1 MDTRSSPSNDSQPQQ
16 QQQQQQQHTLH
27 LQQQQMLQQQHA
39 SYTYPAQQQP
49 QGSWTPSIAAT
60 PFYPAFYQ
68 NQQQSPQPYP
78 PQMQQQSF
86 FDPTNAQLAA
96 QWAYQQMMFNAQH
109 GFPTIS
115 PQQQQQHHSPSQRSP
130 NTPGTPDYFP
140 QSPLSPVFNPFPS
153 GTPPPHTVRGGD
165 QQNQNPQYPGFHPY
179 RRPNRQQQQQPLSQ
193 SDHADWRSAV
203 PHPPYGRPD
212 ASGST
217 SSVNSSS
224 SQRQRTNSNQ
234 SAHSSAHNVPSSNSS
249 PRGSSRNT
257 PLPAAS
263 SSGSSAN
270 QSSLRTPHNR
280 SSSSS
285 STSTATS
292 VRPSG
297 LTAAPAAVTPST
309 STSTSTSAPTA
320 TPRMTRPSPLSQG
333 NFTASEKRM
342 SKDDIDLGTMHEAT
356 PTATMIRSGG
366 IKGRLRRALSF
377 SPSQALKEEQTVDED
392 DEGESIKASRS
403 SRIKGKAGTKAT
415 SDEAIV
421 SSVDDSTSS
430 TANTQTIKKRGRA
443 ASLFNSRL
451 NASTDNISLSST
463 VSSASVMIRK
473 LGAMGKLARRNS
485 LAGITSLFK
494 DKDKDGDNKDRKA
507 KKKDK
512 KGPFSSKGVASEASV
527 SHVTAE
533 LDRMGGG
540 SDWSADSDMNG
551 LSPAAKLARHH
562 TLKSNAEAAAKA
574 KATQEAAAAAAA
586 AATEASSKV
595 NGVNGSAGVPTWDR
609 NTATRQGSLSPVK
622 GGGGVRINEDGT
634 RTFIE
639 DDEDSD
645 NGHYGGQS
653 GNQSFPNPDGWDD
666 DEDWDLDGDGDE
678 DVTIRVGMDQK
689 VIISEDDKFE
699 YGKFQQQQ
707 LLNVEPWAIDVRR
720 SVERTR
726 KPAKGILKRMFCTL
740 LLYKALNF
748 IFLRVDADTYD
759 QQVYLADHNPNQR
772 TRSNSYNSPASQ
784 PELGPLARIPSPD
797 PDHIDGLRHGSH
809 TSLHG
814 TPTDTSAPVLPPLS
828 FESPPSPLSKMSKDL
843 PATPFPSSS
852 TTYHA
857 LASLPPSDRSSAIF
871 QHPNFNSSAPALSTI
886 GQPPPSSKP
895 PLTHR
900 SATTPIKRLV
910 FASNLSV
917 YDTFSASVYDRR
929 SEPATWSRLT
939 PALAQRIKEELN
951 SYKME
956 EMEVHAASR
965 IQ

>member
-1 MDTRSSPSNDSQPQQ
+1 
-16 QQQQQQQHTLH
+16 
-27 LQQQQMLQQQHA
+27 
-39 SYTYPAQQQP
+39 
-49 QGSWTPSIAAT
+49 
-60 PFYPAFYQ
+60 
-68 NQQQSPQPYP
+68 
-78 PQMQQQSF
+78 
-86 FDPTNAQLAA
+86 
-96 QWAYQQMMFNAQH
+96 MMFNAQH

-115 PQQQQQHHSPSQRSP
+115 PQQQHHSPSQRSP
-130 NTPGTPDYFP
+130 NTPGTPDFFP

-153 GTPPPHTVRGGD
+153 GTPPPHTIRGGD
-165 QQNQNPQYPGFHPY
+165 QQNQNSQYPGFHPY
-179 RRPNRQQQQQPLSQ
+179 RRPNRQQQQQSVSQ
-193 SDHADWRSAV
+193 SDHTDWRSAV

-249 PRGSSRNT
+249 PRGSSRNS

-297 LTAAPAAVTPST
+297 LTVAPAAVTAST
-309 STSTSTSAPTA
+309 STSTSTSTTA

-342 SKDDIDLGTMHEAT
+342 SKDDIDLGAMHEAT

-366 IKGRLRRALSF
+366 LKGRLRRALSF
-377 SPSQALKEEQTVDED
+377 SPSQALKEEQTADED
-392 DEGESIKASRS
+392 DDGGSIKASS
-403 SRIKGKAGTKAT
+403 SNKFKGKAGTKAT

-421 SSVDDSTSS
+421 SPVDDTTSS
-430 TANTQTIKKRGRA
+430 TATIQTAKKRGRA

-473 LGAMGKLARRNS
+473 LGAMSNLARRNS

-494 DKDKDGDNKDRKA
+494 DKDKDKDGGKDKKA

-512 KGPFSSKGVASEASV
+512 KGPFSSKGEASEASV

-540 SDWSADSDMNG
+540 SDWSVDSDMNG

-562 TLKSNAEAAAKA
+562 TLKSNAEAAA
-574 KATQEAAAAAAA
+574 AAA
-586 AATEASSKV
+586 AATAEASSKV

-622 GGGGVRINEDGT
+622 GGGGIRINEDGT

-645 NGHYGGQS
+645 DGGQLQS

-666 DEDWDLDGDGDE
+666 DEEWDLDGDGEE

-726 KPAKGILKRMFCTL
+726 KPAKGILKRMSYTPLFYTV
-740 LLYKALNF
+740 LN
-748 IFLRVDADTYD
+748 
-759 QQVYLADHNPNQR
+759 
-772 TRSNSYNSPASQ
+772 
-784 PELGPLARIPSPD
+784 
-797 PDHIDGLRHGSH
+797 
-809 TSLHG
+809 
-814 TPTDTSAPVLPPLS
+814 
-828 FESPPSPLSKMSKDL
+828 
-843 PATPFPSSS
+843 
-852 TTYHA
+852 
-857 LASLPPSDRSSAIF
+857 
-871 QHPNFNSSAPALSTI
+871 NSSPC
-886 GQPPPSSKP
+886 
-895 PLTHR
+895 
-900 SATTPIKRLV
+900 
-910 FASNLSV
+910 
-917 YDTFSASVYDRR
+917 RR
-929 SEPATWSRLT
+929 
-939 PALAQRIKEELN
+939 
-951 SYKME
+951 
-956 EMEVHAASR
+956 
-965 IQ
+965 

>member
-1 MDTRSSPSNDSQPQQ
+1 MAVLATPNRLYPMDTRSSPSNDSQPQQ
-16 QQQQQQQHTLH
+16 QQQQQHTLH
-27 LQQQQMLQQQHA
+27 HQQQQMLQQQHA
-39 SYTYPAQQQP
+39 SYTYPVQQQP

-68 NQQQSPQPYP
+68 NHPQQQQSPQPYP
-78 PQMQQQSF
+78 PQMQQQPF

-115 PQQQQQHHSPSQRSP
+115 PQQQPHHSPSQRSS

-153 GTPPPHTVRGGD
+153 GTPPPHTVRSGD
-165 QQNQNPQYPGFHPY
+165 QQNQNSQYPGFHPY
-179 RRPNRQQQQQPLSQ
+179 RRPTRQQQQPLSQ
-193 SDHADWRSAV
+193 SDHTDWRSAV

-249 PRGSSRNT
+249 PRGSSRNS

-297 LTAAPAAVTPST
+297 LTVAPAAATAST
-309 STSTSTSAPTA
+309 STSTSTSTPSA
-320 TPRMTRPSPLSQG
+320 TPRLTRPSPLSQG

-342 SKDDIDLGTMHEAT
+342 SKDDIDLGAMHEAT
-356 PTATMIRSGG
+356 PTAAMIRSGG
-366 IKGRLRRALSF
+366 LKGRLRRALSF
-377 SPSQALKEEQTVDED
+377 SPSQALKEEQIADED
-392 DEGESIKASRS
+392 HDGESIKASTS
-403 SRIKGKAGTKAT
+403 SSKVKEGKTGTKAT
-415 SDEAIV
+415 SDEAILG
-421 SSVDDSTSS
+421 SVDDTTSS
-430 TANTQTIKKRGRA
+430 TATIQTAKKRGRA

-494 DKDKDGDNKDRKA
+494 DKDKDDKDKKT

-512 KGPFSSKGVASEASV
+512 KGPFSSKGEASEASV

-540 SDWSADSDMNG
+540 SDWSADSEMNG

-586 AATEASSKV
+586 ATAEASSKV

-622 GGGGVRINEDGT
+622 GSGEIRINEDGT

-639 DDEDSD
+639 EDDEDSD
-645 NGHYGGQS
+645 DGHYGGQLQS

-707 LLNVEPWAIDVRR
+707 SLNVEPWAIDVRR
-720 SVERTR
+720 SAERIR
-726 KPAKGILKRMFCTL
+726 KPAKGILKRMFLYPTL
-740 LLYKALNF
+740 IYVVLNYF
-748 IFLRVDADTYD
+748 
-759 QQVYLADHNPNQR
+759 
-772 TRSNSYNSPASQ
+772 SPC
-784 PELGPLARIPSPD
+784 
-797 PDHIDGLRHGSH
+797 
-809 TSLHG
+809 
-814 TPTDTSAPVLPPLS
+814 
-828 FESPPSPLSKMSKDL
+828 
-843 PATPFPSSS
+843 
-852 TTYHA
+852 
-857 LASLPPSDRSSAIF
+857 
-871 QHPNFNSSAPALSTI
+871 
-886 GQPPPSSKP
+886 
-895 PLTHR
+895 
-900 SATTPIKRLV
+900 
-910 FASNLSV
+910 
-917 YDTFSASVYDRR
+917 RR
-929 SEPATWSRLT
+929 
-939 PALAQRIKEELN
+939 
-951 SYKME
+951 
-956 EMEVHAASR
+956 
-965 IQ
+965 